1 MLCRVSDWLVVN
13 VSGCVFDW
21 LVVNVSHSVLHWFQF
36 GVGSEVGVA
45 CLWVVMVRTL
55 VVVVCDV
62 SIQRGHHRLVM
73 LVSALVLRPVVV
85 ELNVRFD
92 SVAAMHIFLMMSVLH
107 WVHDLAVNDLVMVVW
122 CLMMDIV
129 VDFMDMSWLVMGDV
143 VIMVYNLMVG
153 WLNMVHV
160 HIVVIKVVMVV
171 VVVEAVV
178 RVEVVVPSLSEVVE
192 LV

>member
-36 GVGSEVGVA
+36 GVGSVVGVA

-73 LVSALVLRPVVV
+73 LVGALVLRAVVV
-85 ELNVRFD
+85 ELNVRLD

-107 WVHDLAVNDLVMVVW
+107 WVHDLVMVVW

-129 VDFMDMSWLVMGDV
+129 VHFMDMGWLVVGDV
-143 VIMVYNLMVG
+143 VIMVYHLMVG
-153 WLNMVHV
+153 WLNMMHV
-160 HIVVIKVVMVV
+160 HIMVIKVLMVV
-171 VVVEAVV
+171 VVVEAVI
-178 RVEVVVPSLSEVVE
+178 RVEVVVASLSEVVE